1 MAKRFTDTNKYRKP
15 FIRGL
20 QGAYKLLWDYLYHDC
35 DHAGIWIV
43 DFEITQIYLGSDMP
57 VNKEDA
63 LKYFNLDQKRIVE
76 IDNGEKWFIPSF
88 VEFQYGELNESNRA
102 HNSVIQLLKK
112 NGIYKNKG
120 HIKGLISS
128 SKGLK
133 DKEMDKSKDININ
146 KKKIK
151 KININQEIKIIID
164 YLNLKCKKYNKKFTY
179 KNKSFNSHINAR
191 LSDNFTIDNFKK
203 VIDNKLKDKNFQ
215 DNPGWYNPD
224 TLFSPSHFEKYLNE
238 NPKKTESDIQ
248 AEHEAEDQRLEANLI
263 AELKKE
269 KEREDHS
276 IF

>member
-1 MAKRFTDTNKYRKP
+1 MAKRLTDTNKYRKP

-20 QGAYKLLWDYLYHDC
+20 QGPYKLLWDYLYLDC

-43 DFEITQIYLGSDMP
+43 DFKIAQIYIGEDMP

-63 LKYFNLDQKRIVE
+63 LKYFNLEKIRIIE
-76 IDNGEKWFIPSF
+76 IDNNKKWFIPSF
-88 VEFQYGELNESNRA
+88 VEFQYGELNESNRV

-112 NGIYKNKG
+112 NGIYKNKD
-120 HIKGLISS
+120 HIKGLISP

-133 DKEMDKSKDININ
+133 DKEKDKAKDININ
-146 KKKIK
+146 INKKTK

-224 TLFSPSHFEKYLNE
+224 TLFSPGHFEKYLNE
-238 NPKKTESDIQ
+238 YHKKTESEIQ
-248 AEHEAEDQRLEANLI
+248 AEREAEDQRLEANLI
-263 AELKKE
+263 AAFKKE
-269 KEREDHS
+269 KEDNS